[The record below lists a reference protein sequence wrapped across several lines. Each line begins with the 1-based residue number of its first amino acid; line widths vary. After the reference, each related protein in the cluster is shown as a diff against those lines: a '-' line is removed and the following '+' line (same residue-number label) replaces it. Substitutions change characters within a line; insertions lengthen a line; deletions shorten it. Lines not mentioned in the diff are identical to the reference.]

1 MPSIRQLSCAGSAK
15 PAKFDRRETKF
26 FRKRN
31 LRCGAVIVAHQEHD
45 SPATMYG
52 RILVKDGSDQ
62 IVEALNQF
70 STSEG
75 LRDDPGRRRLS
86 SQFLGGHAVG
96 IGHIDDRL
104 SLPGRRRLRDIL
116 FSSTYNQPLVV
127 TLD

>member
-1 MPSIRQLSCAGSAK
+1 
-15 PAKFDRRETKF
+15 
-26 FRKRN
+26 
-31 LRCGAVIVAHQEHD
+31 
-45 SPATMYG
+45 
-52 RILVKDGSDQ
+52 
-62 IVEALNQF
+62 
-70 STSEG
+70 
-75 LRDDPGRRRLS
+75 LS